1 MGLCQDSKL
10 DWVNMNCEGQ
20 KIAHNF
26 SFNYYLV
33 LEGVDYWFDLGFITK
48 ENDLVNKG
56 SDYAKAPKMLVLE
69 LLSRTGG
76 SYYPFFATLPKV
88 WSLFPRLKVKSFPNG
103 SKLSIMANGFMRLTL
118 STTSEF
124 LDSHHKTALGFS
136 SRFLLVLFENRMV
149 PFVF

>member
-33 LEGVDYWFDLGFITK
+33 LEGVDYRFDLGFITK

-88 WSLFPRLKVKSFPNG
+88 WSLFQRLNSESEVFSKG
-103 SKLSIMANGFMRLTL
+103 SKLSTMANGFMRLTL

-124 LDSHHKTALGFS
+124 LDSHQSPQNSFI
-136 SRFLLVLFENRMV
+136 FFI
-149 PFVF
+149 